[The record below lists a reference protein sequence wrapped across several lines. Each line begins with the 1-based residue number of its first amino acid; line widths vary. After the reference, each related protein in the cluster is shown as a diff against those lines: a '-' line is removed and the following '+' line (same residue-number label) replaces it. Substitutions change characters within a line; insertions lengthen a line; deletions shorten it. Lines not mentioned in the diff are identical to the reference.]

1 MRKDKKEMPT
11 DSCGNFWFVN
21 KVGGEFAFAKEPIYI
36 DKSDMPF
43 AYKSNLPTV
52 FTFEEWEELLYDSNL
67 WTMPPVLMF
76 DQLVKEF
83 YDKYSVGQWEIRTAG
98 DDGWWNVTWIWVWDC
113 FRYAFWLKEWYY
125 NPFIEDKFD
134 DRKWRSYFHS
144 GSKVNWAQYSRYVL
158 WINKN
163 RVCSRMIG
171 WEAMPLWIRPV
182 TLFPN
187 REISYNKWSNFIYL
201 KI

>member
-21 KVGGEFAFAKEPIYI
+21 KVGGEYAFAKEPIYI

-52 FTFEEWEELLYDSNL
+52 FTFQEWEELLVDSNL
-67 WTMPPVLMF
+67 WTIPTKFMF
-76 DQLVKEF
+76 DQLVEEF
-83 YDKYSVGQWEIRTAG
+83 YNMYNAGTWELRNNEYN
-98 DDGWWNVTWIWVWDC
+98 GWFNLVWLWVWDC
-113 FRYAFWLKEWYY
+113 FRKVFWLKEWYY
-125 NPFIEDKFD
+125 NPFIEDNFD
-134 DRKWRSYFHS
+134 NRKWWSYFYSSSRVS
-144 GSKVNWAQYSRYVL
+144 GTKNSRYAL
-158 WINKN
+158 WIKEN
-163 RVCSRMIG
+163 RVCSCMEG
-171 WEAMPLWIRPV
+171 TEDMPLWIRPV

-187 REISYNKWSNFIYL
+187 REISYNKGSNFIYL